1 MWNNNDYLFLV
12 PFMKRKIIEKTR
24 GFTLVEILVVI
35 GIIAILAGIVLIAI
49 NPSRQF
55 AQARNLQR
63 QSNVNE
69 ILNAIG
75 QRIADNKGVFRLAT
89 DTICTQNISATTSM
103 KMASSDFDINACLV
117 PTYLPSLPIDPDAG
131 QAYFKT
137 ASDYDSGYLIQKNA
151 TTTRITISAP
161 YAELGETITV
171 TR

>member
-1 MWNNNDYLFLV
+1 
-12 PFMKRKIIEKTR
+12 MKTRKINQNT

-63 QSNVNE
+63 VSNVNA

-75 QRIADNKGVFRLAT
+75 QRIADNKGVFKLAT
-89 DTICTQNISATTSM
+89 DTVCAQDVSTTTAM
-103 KMASSDFDINACLV
+103 KIASTTPAVSGNFDLNACLV
-117 PTYLPSLPIDPDAG
+117 PTYLPSLPIDPDAS

-137 ASDYDSGYLIQKNA
+137 SSDYKSGYIVQKDA
-151 TTTRITISAP
+151 TTTRITVSAP
-161 YAELGETITV
+161 YAELGEVISV

>member
-1 MWNNNDYLFLV
+1 
-12 PFMKRKIIEKTR
+12 MKTQIARKG
-24 GFTLVEILVVI
+24 GFTLVEVLVVI

-89 DTICTQNISATTSM
+89 DSTCGQDIATTTIW
-103 KMASSDFDINACLV
+103 KIASSTAISNAIDLNACLV
-117 PTYLPSLPIDPDAG
+117 PTYFPSLPIDPDASK
-131 QAYFKT
+131 AYFKT
-137 ASDYDSGYLIQKNA
+137 ASDYNSGYTVQKDA
-151 TTTRITISAP
+151 TTTRITVSAP
-161 YAELGETITV
+161 FAELNEVITV

>member
-1 MWNNNDYLFLV
+1 
-12 PFMKRKIIEKTR
+12 MKRKITNTS

-69 ILNAIG
+69 ILNAVG
-75 QRIADNKGVFRLAT
+75 QRIADNKGVFRLAG
-89 DTICTQNISATTSM
+89 DTVCSQNISTSTPM
-103 KMASSDFDINACLV
+103 TIASSTSAEDAFDINACLV
-117 PTYLPSLPIDPDAG
+117 PTYLPSLPIDPDSNR
-131 QAYFKT
+131 AYFNT
-137 ASDYDSGYLIQKNA
+137 ASDYESGYVIQKDA

-161 YAELGETITV
+161 YAELGEKITV